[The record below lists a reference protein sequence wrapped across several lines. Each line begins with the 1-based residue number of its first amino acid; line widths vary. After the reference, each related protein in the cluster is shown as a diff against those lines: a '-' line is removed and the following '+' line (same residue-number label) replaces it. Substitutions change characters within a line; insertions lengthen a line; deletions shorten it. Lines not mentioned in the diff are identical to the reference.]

1 MPVKTG
7 PEQNIITSPQ
17 NDTFL
22 IQKKKTQ
29 EIENARSNL
38 LFVPTLNDGNFNK
51 KIPNTVVLIHIAL

>member
-22 IQKKKTQ
+22 IQQKK
-29 EIENARSNL
+29 NAGKSKMQ
-38 LFVPTLNDGNFNK
+38 D
-51 KIPNTVVLIHIAL
+51 

>member
-22 IQKKKTQ
+22 IQKKKPQ